1 MEQHQEPLTPPVV
14 TQAPAR
20 VEQPASGTGRRLSAA
35 LFRRPRVRL
44 AGLLVLPTTWLV
56 LVYLAALGALLATA
70 FFSVDEF
77 TNAVV
82 RTFTLQNVQDVLSE
96 PAYLQATVRTVAIAA
111 AVTVACTL
119 IGFPMAFF
127 MAKVAPPRW
136 RSVLVALVVT
146 PLWASYLVKIYA
158 WQAMV
163 QPGTGVLAWLL
174 HPLGLGGPGY
184 GVAATVLTLSYLW
197 LPYMVLPVYAGL
209 DRMPDS
215 LLDAS
220 GDLGAHPARTV
231 RSVVVPLVYPSI
243 VAGSVFT
250 FSLSLGDYITVQIVG
265 GRTQMLGNIVYQNYT
280 SSLPFAAAIAL
291 IPVVIMV
298 IYLTLVR
305 RTGALDNL

>member
-1 MEQHQEPLTPPVV
+1 MTTIE
-14 TQAPAR
+14 R
-20 VEQPASGTGRRLSAA
+20 PASTSVGRRLSAA

-44 AGLLVLPTTWLV
+44 VALLALPTTWLV
-56 LVYLAALGALLATA
+56 VVYLSALLALLATA

-77 TNAVV
+77 TNEVV
-82 RTFTLQNVQDVLSE
+82 RTFTLQNVQDVLAD
-96 PAYLQATVRTVAIAA
+96 PAYRYATLRTVGIAA
-111 AVTVACTL
+111 AVTVLCTL
-119 IGFPMAFF
+119 LGFPMAFF
-127 MAKVAPPRW
+127 MAKVAKPRW
-136 RSVLVALVVT
+136 RGLLIALVVT

-163 QPGTGVLAWLL
+163 QPDTGVLAWMLA
-174 HPLGLGGPGY
+174 PIGLDGPGY
-184 GVAATVLTLSYLW
+184 GVTATVLTLTYLW
-197 LPYMVLPVYAGL
+197 LPYMILPVYAGL

-220 GDLGAHPARTV
+220 GDLGARPGRTV

-298 IYLTLVR
+298 IYLMLVR